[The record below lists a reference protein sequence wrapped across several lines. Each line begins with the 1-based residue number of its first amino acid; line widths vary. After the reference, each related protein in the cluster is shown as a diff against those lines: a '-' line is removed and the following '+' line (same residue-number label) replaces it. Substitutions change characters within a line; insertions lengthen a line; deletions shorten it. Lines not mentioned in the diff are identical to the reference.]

1 MRQEHWFNYLIEASL
16 LGAFMVSACVFVALL
31 EHPGS
36 AARRA
41 LRHAGVRRGL
51 VGLAMGATAVALITS
66 PWGQRSGAHM
76 NPAVTLAFLALG
88 KVTPIDAAGYVVGQF
103 AGGIAGVGLARTVL
117 GRVVAHPSVGFV
129 ATRPGRR
136 GPWVAWVAEFAI
148 AFVLMSVVL
157 RLSNDAGLAFLTP
170 WAAGG
175 LVAVYITLEAPLSG
189 MSMNPARTLGSAVH
203 ARDFAAWWVY
213 ATAPAVAMLAAA
225 WVFVATDG
233 HAYCAKLDHRGDS
246 ACPFL
251 CEIGGLRPHPGRA
264 AGIQGSGE

>member
-1 MRQEHWFNYLIEASL
+1 MRPEHWFNYLIEAAL
-16 LGAFMVSACVFVALL
+16 LGTFMLSACVFVALL
-31 EHPGS
+31 EHPAS

-41 LRHAGVRRGL
+41 LRQTWLRRGL
-51 VGLAMGATAVALITS
+51 VGLAMGTMAVALITS

-103 AGGIAGVGLARTVL
+103 AGGIAGVGVARALL
-117 GRVVAHPSVGFV
+117 GRVVAHPAVGYV
-129 ATRPGRR
+129 ATRPGPR
-136 GPWVAWVAEFAI
+136 GPRVAWVAEFAI
-148 AFVLMSVVL
+148 AFVLMSVIL
-157 RLSNDAGLAFLTP
+157 RVSNDARVASWTP
-170 WAAGG
+170 WFAGA
-175 LVAVYITLEAPLSG
+175 LVALFIAVEAPLSG

-213 ATAPAVAMLAAA
+213 ATAPALAMLAAA
-225 WVFVATDG
+225 GVFVATDG
-233 HAYCAKLDHRGDS
+233 HAYCAKLDHRGES
-246 ACPFL
+246 ACPFV